1 MFLHQFC
8 LQTALFSIKSL
19 LWVALYRWARVMRD
33 NKARNQSKTFEIDQN
48 FFRVPVS
55 YFHGVDSTLCFCH
68 IQYWTE
74 RRSCSCLSRP
84 LGCAVIWPS
93 AGWHCQLVAIE
104 TAMHDTPAW
113 LSKTSMSLV
122 KRWRVKECWRTGLC
136 FRCRMNG
143 VLGSSLKGGGANA
156 WCRMNWVLASKPNM
170 RNEICEPCK
179 AT

>member
-68 IQYWTE
+68 IQHWTE

-122 KRWRVKECWRTGLC
+122 KRWRVKECWRTGRGC
-136 FRCRMNG
+136 EADCR
-143 VLGSSLKGGGANA
+143 SSGRKKWTSAKNESVG
-156 WCRMNWVLASKPNM
+156 RRELAHSS
-170 RNEICEPCK
+170 R
-179 AT
+179 